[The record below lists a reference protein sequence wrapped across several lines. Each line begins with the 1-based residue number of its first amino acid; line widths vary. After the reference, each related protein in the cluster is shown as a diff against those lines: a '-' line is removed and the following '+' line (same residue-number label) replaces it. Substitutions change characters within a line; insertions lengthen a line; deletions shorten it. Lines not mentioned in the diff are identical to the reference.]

1 MIKKIAVFILLAIL
15 AVPIASSAQSSN
27 SSGKSIEDLN
37 IADVPEGSIVML
49 SKEETGLPG
58 YFHQKY
64 AYNCFGAFQVV
75 DYYGAAFDPKDPSV
89 LSTERS
95 LCVRQHFNLD
105 DGQQ

>member
-1 MIKKIAVFILLAIL
+1 MIKKIAVFVVLAIL
-15 AVPIASSAQSSN
+15 VVPISSSAQSSN
-27 SSGKSIEDLN
+27 SSGKSIETLN

-49 SKEETGLPG
+49 SKEDTEIPG

-64 AYNCFGAFQVV
+64 AYNCFGELQMV
-75 DYYGAAFDPKDPSV
+75 DYYGATFDPKDASV

-95 LCVRQHFNLD
+95 LCVRHHFNLD